1 MSVAQRLARLER
13 LEATQRTAAD
23 GYAPEAWSRLAPWAI
38 AVHYAG
44 GWEAAVAIVKTG
56 GRLPAP
62 DPYAGQSGGPTWDAP
77 VFWQC
82 GEVRRFPSQQQTQ
95 EILSCITLAV
105 EQLLGQ
111 GVPEAEIVRW
121 ETGRQVWQ
129 AIVTHVML

>member
-1 MSVAQRLARLER
+1 MSVARRLARLER
-13 LEATQRTAAD
+13 QDAEAQIARD
-23 GYAPEAWSRLAPWAI
+23 GYAPKAWSRLAPWAI

-44 GWEAAVAIVKTG
+44 GWEAAVATVKAG

-82 GEVRRFPSQQQTQ
+82 GDVRRFPSPQQTQ
-95 EILSCITLAV
+95 EILSCITLCI

-111 GVPEAEIVRW
+111 GMPEAEVRRW
-121 ETGRQVWQ
+121 ETGREVWQ
-129 AIVTHVML
+129 AIVTHLML